1 MSAKGVFR
9 QAALDKLASP
19 EQLDQLMQITTL
31 RSWLALGGIF
41 LIVAGTITWSFVGEI
56 PTKVNG
62 KGLLIRK
69 GAVLEVESSEAG
81 QVLEIFVDIGDA
93 VKKDAILAKIAQPKL
108 ESSLE
113 SARARLLELQNK
125 FEQVEALGGA
135 DSKLRTEKLAQ
146 QRESLRDS
154 IRAYKAQ
161 ARTARER
168 LASQRK
174 LYKQGL
180 ITKQSLEATK
190 ESLQR
195 IRENIAQTETQL
207 RALSVSKLE
216 VKSARER
223 EELSLQH
230 QINEADRGVKTLEA
244 DLERNSTIRSPDTG
258 RVLEVRVS
266 RGDLVRPGIPILNL
280 ELQTA
285 QESDL
290 EAILYVR
297 AAEGKMIKSEMEVQ
311 ISPSTVRKEEYGYML
326 GDVREVSKFSA
337 SRQGMLRVLVNEELV
352 SEFLGMTGAGP
363 IAVQVTL
370 RRNSD
375 SISGF
380 QWSSGRGP
388 ELEINAG
395 TLCDGLITVRKQRPI
410 ALLIPFFKTFLG
422 I

>member
-1 MSAKGVFR
+1 MGAKGVFR
-9 QAALDKLASP
+9 QSALDKLASP

-31 RSWLALGGIF
+31 RSWLALAGIF
-41 LIVAGTITWSFVGEI
+41 LIVFGTIAWSVVGEI

-62 KGLLIRK
+62 RGLLIRQ
-69 GAVLEVESSEAG
+69 GAVLEIESSEAG
-81 QVLEIFVDIGDA
+81 QVLEIFADIGDE
-93 VKKDAILAKIAQPKL
+93 VKKDTILARIAQPKL
-108 ESSLE
+108 ESELE
-113 SARARLLELQNK
+113 SARARLAELEKK

-135 DSKLRTEKLAQ
+135 DSKLRAEKLSQ
-146 QRESLRDS
+146 QKDSLKDS

-161 ARTARER
+161 ARTARDR

-207 RALSVSKLE
+207 KSLSVSKLE
-216 VKSARER
+216 VKSARQR

-230 QINEADRGVKTLEA
+230 QINEAQRSVKTLES
-244 DLERNSTIRSPDTG
+244 DLERNSTIRSPEAG

-280 ELQTA
+280 ELQSA
-285 QESDL
+285 DQSEL
-290 EAILYVR
+290 ETILYVR
-297 AAEGKMIKSEMEVQ
+297 AAEGKMIKPGMEVQ

-326 GDVREVSKFSA
+326 GDVKEVSKFSA

-352 SEFLGMTGAGP
+352 SEFLGITGAGP
-363 IAVQVTL
+363 IAVQVVL
-370 RRNSD
+370 RRNPD
-375 SISGF
+375 TVSGF

-388 ELEINAG
+388 EVEINAG

-410 ALLIPFFKTFLG
+410 ALLIPFFKTFFG

>member
-1 MSAKGVFR
+1 MGAKGVFR
-9 QAALDKLASP
+9 QSALDKLASP

-31 RSWLALGGIF
+31 RSWLALAGIF
-41 LIVAGTITWSFVGEI
+41 LIVFGTIAWSVVGEI

-62 KGLLIRK
+62 RGLLIRQ
-69 GAVLEVESSEAG
+69 GAVLEIESSEAG
-81 QVLEIFVDIGDA
+81 QVLEIFADIGDE
-93 VKKDAILAKIAQPKL
+93 VKKDTILARIAQPKL
-108 ESSLE
+108 ESELE
-113 SARARLLELQNK
+113 SARARLAELEKK

-135 DSKLRTEKLAQ
+135 DSKLRAEKLSQ
-146 QRESLRDS
+146 QKDSLKDS

-161 ARTARER
+161 ARTARDR

-207 RALSVSKLE
+207 KSLSVSKLE
-216 VKSARER
+216 VKSARQR

-230 QINEADRGVKTLEA
+230 QINEAQRSVKTLES
-244 DLERNSTIRSPDTG
+244 DLERNSTIRSPEAG

-280 ELQTA
+280 ELQSA
-285 QESDL
+285 DQSEL
-290 EAILYVR
+290 ETILYVR
-297 AAEGKMIKSEMEVQ
+297 AAEGKMIKPGMEVQ

-326 GDVREVSKFSA
+326 GDVKEVSKFSA

-352 SEFLGMTGAGP
+352 SEFLGITGAGP
-363 IAVQVTL
+363 IAVQVVL
-370 RRNSD
+370 RRNPD
-375 SISGF
+375 TVSGF

-388 ELEINAG
+388 EVEINAG
-395 TLCDGLITVRKQRPI
+395 TLCDGLITVRKQR
-410 ALLIPFFKTFLG
+410 
-422 I
+422 

>member
-1 MSAKGVFR
+1 MGAKGVFR
-9 QAALDKLASP
+9 QSALDKLASP

-31 RSWLALGGIF
+31 RSWLALAGIF
-41 LIVAGTITWSFVGEI
+41 LIVFGTITWSVVGEI

-62 KGLLIRK
+62 RGLLIRQ
-69 GAVLEVESSEAG
+69 GAVLEIESSEAG
-81 QVLEIFVDIGDA
+81 QVLEIFADIGDE
-93 VKKDAILAKIAQPKL
+93 VKKDTILARIAQPKL
-108 ESSLE
+108 ESELE
-113 SARARLLELQNK
+113 SARARLAELEKK

-135 DSKLRTEKLAQ
+135 DSKLRAEKLSQ
-146 QRESLRDS
+146 QKDSLKDS

-161 ARTARER
+161 VRTARDR

-207 RALSVSKLE
+207 KSLSVSKLE
-216 VKSARER
+216 VKSARQR

-230 QINEADRGVKTLEA
+230 QINEAQRSVKTLES
-244 DLERNSTIRSPDTG
+244 DLERNSTIRSPEAG

-280 ELQTA
+280 ELQSA
-285 QESDL
+285 DQSEL
-290 EAILYVR
+290 ETILYVR
-297 AAEGKMIKSEMEVQ
+297 AAEGKMIKPGMEVQ

-326 GDVREVSKFSA
+326 GDVKEVSKFSA

-352 SEFLGMTGAGP
+352 SEFLGITGAGP
-363 IAVQVTL
+363 IAVQVVL
-370 RRNSD
+370 RRNPD
-375 SISGF
+375 TVSGF

-388 ELEINAG
+388 EVEINAG

-410 ALLIPFFKTFLG
+410 ALLIPFFKTFFG

>member
-1 MSAKGVFR
+1 MGAKGVFR
-9 QAALDKLASP
+9 QSALDKLASP

-31 RSWLALGGIF
+31 RSWLALAGIF
-41 LIVAGTITWSFVGEI
+41 LIVFGTITWSVVGEI

-62 KGLLIRK
+62 RGLLIRQ
-69 GAVLEVESSEAG
+69 GAVLEIESSEAG
-81 QVLEIFVDIGDA
+81 QVLEIFADIGDE
-93 VKKDAILAKIAQPKL
+93 VKKDTILARIAQPKL
-108 ESSLE
+108 ESELE
-113 SARARLLELQNK
+113 SARARLAELEKK

-135 DSKLRTEKLAQ
+135 DSKLRAEKLSQ
-146 QRESLRDS
+146 QKDSLKDS

-161 ARTARER
+161 ARTARDR

-207 RALSVSKLE
+207 KSLSVSKLE
-216 VKSARER
+216 VKSARQR

-230 QINEADRGVKTLEA
+230 QINEAQRSVKTLES
-244 DLERNSTIRSPDTG
+244 DLERNSTIRSPEAG

-280 ELQTA
+280 ELQSA
-285 QESDL
+285 DQSEL
-290 EAILYVR
+290 ETILYVR
-297 AAEGKMIKSEMEVQ
+297 AAEGKMIKPGMEVQ

-326 GDVREVSKFSA
+326 GDVKEVSKFSA

-352 SEFLGMTGAGP
+352 SEFLGITGAGP
-363 IAVQVTL
+363 IAVQVVL
-370 RRNSD
+370 RRNPD
-375 SISGF
+375 TVSGF

-388 ELEINAG
+388 EVEINAG

-410 ALLIPFFKTFLG
+410 ALLIPFFKTFFG